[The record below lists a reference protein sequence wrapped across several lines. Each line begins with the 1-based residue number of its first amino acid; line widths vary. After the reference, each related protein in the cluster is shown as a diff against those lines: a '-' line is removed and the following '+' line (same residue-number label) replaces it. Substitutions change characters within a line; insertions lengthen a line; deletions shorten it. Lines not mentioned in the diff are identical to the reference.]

1 MDISNGTL
9 IWRFASITFEAYGR
23 ATEYYGRLLTARVSG
38 YQAFDF
44 SYEQWVELIC
54 LTFKPDNHTTP
65 LTQEILKGLSPEIFR
80 GCKKK
85 LQENLKFSE
94 MYEDIISMS
103 TALGKSIPED
113 MKQNLEQESKNQ
125 VAVS

>member
-1 MDISNGTL
+1 MNISNGLL
-9 IWRFASITFEAYGR
+9 IWTFSGISFEAYGR
-23 ATEYYGRLLTARVSG
+23 ACEYYGRLLTARISG

-54 LTFKPDNHTTP
+54 LAFSPDRHSTPLTADILKTFKPED
-65 LTQEILKGLSPEIFR
+65 FR
-80 GCKKK
+80 SCKKK
-85 LQENLKFSE
+85 LQESLNFSE

-113 MKQNLEQESKNQ
+113 MKQNLEPKDNTAS
-125 VAVS
+125 A